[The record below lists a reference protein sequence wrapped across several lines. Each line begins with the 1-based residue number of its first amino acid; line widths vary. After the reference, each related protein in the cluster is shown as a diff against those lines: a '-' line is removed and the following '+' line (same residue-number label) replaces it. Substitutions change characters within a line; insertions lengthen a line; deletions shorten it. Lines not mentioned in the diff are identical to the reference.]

1 MSNYCMN
8 KGTLRNTVILTVLNC
23 QEALLAKVGPTVP
36 VNLMSA
42 RNSKEDLQ
50 KLAKLEKT
58 EERIRPGQTNR
69 SELAPIKWC

>member
-8 KGTLRNTVILTVLNC
+8 KGILRNTVVLTVLNC
-23 QEALLAKVGPTVP
+23 QEALLAKVRPTTK

-42 RNSKEDLQ
+42 RNDKADLQ

-58 EERIRPGQTNR
+58 EERIG
-69 SELAPIKWC
+69 LG